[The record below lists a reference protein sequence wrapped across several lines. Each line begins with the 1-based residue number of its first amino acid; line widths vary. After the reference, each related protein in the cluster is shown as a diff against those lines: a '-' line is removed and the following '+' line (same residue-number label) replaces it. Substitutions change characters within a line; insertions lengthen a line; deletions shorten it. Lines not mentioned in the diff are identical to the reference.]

1 MTKSIKIT
9 ALAAAS
15 SLMLAGCVTDPVTG
29 ERRVNQAVYTGAAG
43 AGLGAALGAVLGGK
57 SSRTEVLVGTGIG
70 AVAGTAVGVY
80 LENQR
85 KKLEEATE
93 GTGIEV
99 ENTGDSLLL
108 NMPGEVTFATNSASI
123 QPEFRPTLN
132 EIANVLNEYESSF
145 VDVYGHT
152 DSDGSEDYNQRLSEQ
167 RAQSVADYLTS
178 RGVVRQRIATRGFG
192 ETQPIASNATASG
205 KAQNRRVELKIVPIT
220 DNPSA

>member
-29 ERRVNQAVYTGAAG
+29 ERRVNQSVYTGAAG
-43 AGLGAALGAVLGGK
+43 AGLGAALGAVLGG
-57 SSRTEVLVGTGIG
+57 SNNRTEVLVGTGIG

-99 ENTGDSLLL
+99 ENTGEALLL
-108 NMPGEVTFATNSASI
+108 NMPGEITFGTDSSMI

-152 DSDGSEDYNQRLSEQ
+152 DSDGSDQYNQQLSER
-167 RAQSVADYLTS
+167 RAQSVADYLIS

-192 ETQPIASNATASG
+192 ESQPVASNATASG
-205 KAQNRRVELKIVPIT
+205 KAQNRRVEIKIVPIT
-220 DNPSA
+220 DDPAA